1 MMPNKPTKPDKSFYH
16 LELLII
22 FVVER
27 FFDFRYK
34 FCQILLMYAKMNGM
48 SGARY
53 S

>member
-27 FFDFRYK
+27 FFFDLDIN
-34 FCQILLMYAKMNGM
+34 FCQILLMYTENGKW
-48 SGARY
+48 R
-53 S
+53 